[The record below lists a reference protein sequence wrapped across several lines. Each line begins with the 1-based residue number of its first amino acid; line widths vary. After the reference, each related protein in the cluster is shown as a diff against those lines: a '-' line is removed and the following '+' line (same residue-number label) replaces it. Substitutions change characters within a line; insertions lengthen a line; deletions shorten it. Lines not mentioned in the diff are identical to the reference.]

1 MTKTIGAARQQR
13 ERSLMDF
20 KAACE
25 DLEEEIAPLKSGTHN
40 ERRVKTK
47 MKLVRSSYDDV
58 MTAQAQ
64 LVSLEKTSGA
74 EETNWNWVKTNV
86 RKPFKDVIEKAEDV
100 LIALIG
106 EEDPEKETKA
116 LVDEAKRDA
125 KCELVRFEATAKA
138 MVEGLEKAVGET
150 NIWLPDNHE
159 ALTGSVDKIYE
170 DLNRKHLDMGRV
182 YLKYLG
188 ETDVETEVKR
198 QEKFVS
204 DNMPKVS
211 GMKAKLLANKPA
223 ARAAG
228 PGPAHQQGQ
237 GGHVGAVQ
245 QGVIHHH
252 QNKSKPK
259 MAAMSIPK
267 FTGKVVDYPEWRKL
281 FKDCVES
288 QYEESAT
295 VMILR
300 NQALPESLTNLVP
313 RCAELSVVWTKLDK
327 KFLDPTR
334 VWKGIKA
341 DLASLDRK
349 RLGNTKY
356 MVALVGKILD
366 AESLLDT
373 VGMVHCPVHVW
384 K

>member
-1 MTKTIGAARQQR
+1 MRGWSDRLLGKMTKTIGAARQQR

-25 DLEEEIAPLKSGTHN
+25 DLQEEIEPLKSGTHN

-74 EETNWNWVKTNV
+74 EETNWNWMKTNV
-86 RKPFKDVIEKAEDV
+86 RKPFKDVIEKAEEV

-159 ALTGSVDKIYE
+159 ALTGSVDKVYE

-182 YLKYLG
+182 YLKYL
-188 ETDVETEVKR
+188 EERDVEAEVKR
-198 QEKFVS
+198 QEMFVA

-211 GMKAKLLANKPA
+211 GMKAKLLANKPVGCPLLPNVSMSWLDS
-223 ARAAG
+223 RLYQWG
-228 PGPAHQQGQ
+228 P
-237 GGHVGAVQ
+237 
-245 QGVIHHH
+245 
-252 QNKSKPK
+252 
-259 MAAMSIPK
+259 
-267 FTGKVVDYPEWRKL
+267 TG
-281 FKDCVES
+281 CCS
-288 QYEESAT
+288 
-295 VMILR
+295 
-300 NQALPESLTNLVP
+300 
-313 RCAELSVVWTKLDK
+313 
-327 KFLDPTR
+327 
-334 VWKGIKA
+334 
-341 DLASLDRK
+341 
-349 RLGNTKY
+349 
-356 MVALVGKILD
+356 
-366 AESLLDT
+366 
-373 VGMVHCPVHVW
+373 
-384 K
+384 

>member
-1 MTKTIGAARQQR
+1 M
-13 ERSLMDF
+13 
-20 KAACE
+20 
-25 DLEEEIAPLKSGTHN
+25 
-40 ERRVKTK
+40 
-47 MKLVRSSYDDV
+47 
-58 MTAQAQ
+58 
-64 LVSLEKTSGA
+64 
-74 EETNWNWVKTNV
+74 
-86 RKPFKDVIEKAEDV
+86 
-100 LIALIG
+100 IALIG

-356 MVALVGKILD
+356 MVA
-366 AESLLDT
+366 
-373 VGMVHCPVHVW
+373 
-384 K
+384 

>member
-86 RKPFKDVIEKAEDV
+86 RKPFKDVIEKAEEV

-159 ALTGSVDKIYE
+159 ALTGSVDKVYE

-182 YLKYLG
+182 YLRYLE
-188 ETDVETEVKR
+188 ETDVETAVKR
-198 QEKFVS
+198 QEKFVA

-288 QYEESAT
+288 RYEDSAT
-295 VMILR
+295 ATVR
-300 NQALPESLTNLVP
+300 DQ
-313 RCAELSVVWTKLDK
+313 
-327 KFLDPTR
+327 
-334 VWKGIKA
+334 G
-341 DLASLDRK
+341 
-349 RLGNTKY
+349 RLG
-356 MVALVGKILD
+356 
-366 AESLLDT
+366 
-373 VGMVHCPVHVW
+373 
-384 K
+384 